1 MKGNRQRSLPLGEVW
16 RVRVCDREGGSKQ
29 EVTKLLPVKV
39 EDTAGPVL
47 LRGRKEVLGGELGSG
62 GSGAAVLRGVEEG
75 QHAVALHRGCT
86 LEPPERAYQSQC
98 LSHTLT
104 PVRSEPGG
112 GVGGGVQGISIF

>member
-1 MKGNRQRSLPLGEVW
+1 M
-16 RVRVCDREGGSKQ
+16 RVCDRRTAQAGSHQASPGEGG
-29 EVTKLLPVKV
+29 
-39 EDTAGPVL
+39 GN
-47 LRGRKEVLGGELGSG
+47 GRSSPSQGKKGGAGGELGSS

-86 LEPPERAYQSQC
+86 LEPPGRAYQSQC